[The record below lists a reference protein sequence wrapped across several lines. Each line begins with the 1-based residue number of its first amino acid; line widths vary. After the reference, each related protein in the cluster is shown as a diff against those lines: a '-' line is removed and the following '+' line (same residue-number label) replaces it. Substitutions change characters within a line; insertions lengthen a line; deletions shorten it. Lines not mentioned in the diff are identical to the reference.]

1 MKALKW
7 ITTEA
12 KKIKRKYPKR
22 FSKWTDYV
30 KQASAIYA
38 SKYKSKSPIGKKRR
52 VGSVKPKVRK
62 AAVRKVQKLH
72 KQEGKAI
79 RALGSIATT
88 KNHLKRQLEE
98 RLSWGM
104 LQHYSAKTKTAK
116 RKIGKKLSEY
126 KRQLR
131 ILK

>member
-1 MKALKW
+1 MTALKW

-12 KKIKRKYPKR
+12 KKIRRKFPKR

-38 SKYKSKSPIGKKRR
+38 TKHGGRSPVGKKRKI
-52 VGSVKPKVRK
+52 GSVRK
-62 AAVRKVQKLH
+62 KSRKVAVSRVKKLH
-72 KQEGKAI
+72 RKEGKAI

-88 KNHLKRQLEE
+88 KNHLKRQLQE

-104 LQHYSAKTKTAK
+104 LQQYTAKTKTAK
-116 RKIGKKLSEY
+116 RKIGKKLSDY
-126 KRQLR
+126 KRQLKN
-131 ILK
+131 LE